1 MRRTD
6 RLFDLIQILRDGK
19 LHTAAELAAGLG
31 VSTRTIWRDM
41 AVMAEAAYAQAF
53 FAGLSQAGGQRDAA
67 YQIAAA
73 KVICAEA
80 ALANA
85 RSGIQI
91 HGGIGFTAECD
102 AHVFLK
108 RAHLL
113 GQMGGER
120 RWVRETLLSKTGVV
134 A

>member
-1 MRRTD
+1 M
-6 RLFDLIQILRDGK
+6 
-19 LHTAAELAAGLG
+19 
-31 VSTRTIWRDM
+31 
-41 AVMAEAAYAQAF
+41 
-53 FAGLSQAGGQRDAA
+53 
-67 YQIAAA
+67 
-73 KVICAEA
+73 ICAEA